1 MSFSGKVKE
10 ELGKQISQARHCQL
24 AEFAALFLLC
34 GKVKKRSQEKISLEI
49 HTENLTVVKK
59 SYILLK
65 MAFDTSIE
73 IRIRNHSRGSY
84 TPTYFLVIQD
94 QTAVMQILKAVKLLD
109 ETGNRWGDFTGI
121 PHRLVQNTC
130 CKRAYLRGL
139 FMAAGSVTN
148 PKKGY
153 HLEIA
158 VASERLCRQ
167 LQEMVV
173 SFGIEAKI
181 VERKKY
187 YVLYIKEGSLIVDF
201 LNVME
206 AHLALMEFENVRIL
220 KDVRN
225 SVNRQVNCE
234 TANIHKTVTAAARQM
249 EDIRYIERRKGFRQ
263 LNDGLREIAELRLD
277 YPDSSLAELGQMLSR
292 PLGKSGVNHRLRK
305 LSNIAE
311 GLREQQALL
320 PDPKEDERS

>member
-10 ELGKQISQARHCQL
+10 ELGKQISPARHCQL

-34 GKVKKRSQEKISLEI
+34 GKVKKRSREKISLEI

-73 IRIRNHSRGSY
+73 IRIRNHSLGSY

-94 QTAVMQILKAVKLLD
+94 QAAVLQILKAVKLLD
-109 ETGNRWGDFTGI
+109 DTGNRWGDFSGI
-121 PHRLVQNTC
+121 PYRLVQNTC
-130 CKRAYLRGL
+130 CKRAYLRGV
-139 FMAAGSVTN
+139 FMVAGSVTN

-158 VASERLCRQ
+158 VSSERLCRQ
-167 LQEMVV
+167 IQEMVL

-187 YVLYIKEGSLIVDF
+187 YVLYVKEGSLIVDF

-234 TANIHKTVTAAARQM
+234 TANINKTVTAAARQM

-263 LNDGLREIAELRLD
+263 LNDGLREIAELRLE
-277 YPDSSLAELGQMLSR
+277 YPDRSLAELGQMLSK

-311 GLREQQALL
+311 ELREQQALF